1 MAEIPPHITVAHHT
15 QYGVVAALSHDHHVA
30 DHMLRRV
37 GFERLPG
44 SRLYAL
50 TEPDRDLT
58 RRGQQAVQSLRA
70 ARYSVT
76 SDAAYDL
83 KPATRPAP
91 GRGLFEEPES
101 STAAEV
107 LGSGNAVSASAHALD
122 ADIRTARIVVHDQV
136 RDPDGTLRA
145 VGTDTHTGEGLL
157 LHGEGD
163 LRYVETRLDNTALS
177 FDAFSYIRGNGR
189 PDPTPATWQRR
200 AQAAATAI
208 SPARASTSVPQRPDV
223 TVAFRPAQAFRQ
235 PVHTR

>member
-1 MAEIPPHITVAHHT
+1 MAETRPHITVAHHT

-30 DHMLRRV
+30 DHLLRRV

-44 SRLYAL
+44 SRLYVL
-50 TEPDRDLT
+50 TEPDHDLT
-58 RRGQQAVQSLRA
+58 RRGQLAVQSLRA

-83 KPATRPAP
+83 KPATRPDP
-91 GRGLFEEPES
+91 GRDLFEESENSPV
-101 STAAEV
+101 AEV
-107 LGSGNAVSASAHALD
+107 LGGREAVFASARALD
-122 ADIRTARIVVHDQV
+122 ADIRAARIVVHDQV

-145 VGTDTHTGEGLL
+145 VGADTRTGEGVL

-163 LRYVETRLDNTALS
+163 LRYVETRLDSTALA

-223 TVAFRPAQAFRQ
+223 TVAFHPAQAPRQ
-235 PVHTR
+235 PIRAR

>member
-1 MAEIPPHITVAHHT
+1 VAETRPHITVAHHA
-15 QYGVVAALSHDHHVA
+15 QYGVVAATSHDNHVA

-50 TEPDRDLT
+50 TEPNRDLT

-70 ARYSVT
+70 ADYSVT

-83 KPATRPAP
+83 KPATRPTP
-91 GRGLFEEPES
+91 GPGLFDGLWDNPVQEGLGGEEAVF
-101 STAAEV
+101 TA
-107 LGSGNAVSASAHALD
+107 SRALA
-122 ADIRTARIVVHDQV
+122 ADIRATRIVAHDQV

-145 VGTDTHTGEGLL
+145 VGTDMRTGEGVL

-163 LRYVETRLDNTALS
+163 LRYVEARLDSTALA

-200 AQAAATAI
+200 AQAATAI

-223 TVAFRPAQAFRQ
+223 TVTYRPDPAARQ
-235 PVHTR
+235 PVRAR

>member
-1 MAEIPPHITVAHHT
+1 MAEIPPHITIAHHN
-15 QYGVVAALSHDHHVA
+15 QYGVVAAMSHDNHVA
-30 DHMLRRV
+30 DHLLRRV

-44 SRLYAL
+44 SGMYAL
-50 TEPDRDLT
+50 TGPDRDLT

-83 KPATRPAP
+83 QPAARPTP
-91 GRGLFEEPES
+91 GRGLFDEPSSDPVPEGLGGEEVV
-101 STAAEV
+101 TA
-107 LGSGNAVSASAHALD
+107 SHALA
-122 ADIRTARIVVHDQV
+122 ADIRAARIVVHDQV
-136 RDPDGTLRA
+136 RDPEGTLRA
-145 VGTDTHTGEGLL
+145 VGTDMRTGEGVL

-163 LRYVETRLDNTALS
+163 LRYVETRLDSTALA

-200 AQAAATAI
+200 AQAATAI

-223 TVAFRPAQAFRQ
+223 TVTYRPDPAARQ
-235 PVHTR
+235 PVRAR

>member
-1 MAEIPPHITVAHHT
+1 MAEITPHITIAQHT
-15 QYGVVAALSHDHHVA
+15 QYGVVAAMSHANHVA

-50 TEPDRDLT
+50 TEPNRDPL

-70 ARYSVT
+70 AQYSVT

-83 KPATRPAP
+83 KPVTRIAP
-91 GRGLFEEPES
+91 GGGLLDGPEH
-101 STAAEV
+101 STAPVV
-107 LGSGNAVSASAHALD
+107 LSGGEAVFASARALD
-122 ADIRTARIVVHDQV
+122 ADIRATRIVVHDQV

-145 VGTDTHTGEGLL
+145 VGTDWRTREGVL

-163 LRYVETRLDNTALS
+163 LRYAESRLDSTDLA
-177 FDAFSYIRGNGR
+177 FDAFSYIRGNGH

-200 AQAAATAI
+200 AQAATAI

-223 TVAFRPAQAFRQ
+223 TVSYRPAPAAQQ
-235 PVHTR
+235 PVRAR